1 MANEERL
8 LLETGCKYSTLAY
21 ETEVKKGIKIESR
34 LTSTTAYVVKTKTL
48 DIVCFRGTQQLG
60 DWLFNISAIPVPY
73 AGRLCHGGFVA
84 AHASV
89 WRKIKKHI
97 DYDKDTLI
105 CGHSLG
111 GALAELSAAKLH
123 KKHNRLSLVTFGKPN
138 TFFKGFK
145 RPMNLIKQI
154 SLVSGSDVVARIPR
168 LCYGAS
174 VSQKMIYFANN
185 GADITNPTSD
195 FKKQDF
201 MSKKGE
207 AISDHFMPGYEERL
221 FHFIERQNKIKRQAQ
236 TSTKSR
242 AAKSKNGLTKEEEVE
257 FKKLIGEDSY
267 D

>member
-1 MANEERL
+1 MNDERF

-21 ETEVKKGIKIESR
+21 EEEVKKGIKIESW

-48 DIVCFRGTQQLG
+48 DIICFRGTQQLG
-60 DWLFNISAIPVPY
+60 DWLFNLSAIPVPY
-73 AGRLCHGGFVA
+73 AGRMCHGGFVA

-89 WRKIKKHI
+89 WGKIKKHI

-123 KKHNRLSLVTFGKPN
+123 KAHKRLSLVTFGKPN

-145 RPMNLIKQI
+145 RPMNLVKQV
-154 SLVSGSDVVARIPR
+154 SLVSGSDLVARIHR

-185 GADITNPTSD
+185 GKDIVNPSTE

-201 MSKKGE
+201 MDNKGE
-207 AISDHFMPGYEERL
+207 AISDHFMPGYEQRL
-221 FHFIERQNKIKRQAQ
+221 FDFIEALNKKKRQAQ

-242 AAKSKNGLTKEEEVE
+242 AALSENGLTKEEEAE
-257 FKKLIGEDSY
+257 FKKLIGKDAY

>member
-21 ETEVKKGIKIESR
+21 NEEVKKGIKIESR

-48 DIVCFRGTQQLG
+48 DIICFRGTQQLG

-123 KKHNRLSLVTFGKPN
+123 KKHCRLSLVTFGKPN

-145 RPMNLIKQI
+145 RPLNLVKQV
-154 SLVSGSDVVARIPR
+154 SLVSGSDLVARIPR

-185 GADITNPTSD
+185 GKDIVNPSTE

-201 MSKKGE
+201 MANKGE
-207 AISDHFMPGYEERL
+207 AISDHFMPGYEQRL
-221 FHFIERQNKIKRQAQ
+221 FNFIEALNKKKRQAQ

-242 AAKSKNGLTKEEEVE
+242 AAKPEAGLTKEEQREL
-257 FKKLIGEDSY
+257 KKIIGEDIY